1 MTVAG
6 SVTFVIDL
14 GDLLRQTRTSSPT
27 TTETRSS
34 PSSSRQFRLPGAPC
48 WTPTASLLLRTA
60 STSPTPPRYHRSR
73 VLAQT
78 QASKDVDRRVR
89 AGLPSPVRGDKSQHF
104 VRRPSPPGRISRSAR
119 PFSLE
124 SRGRSAHRLAH
135 SASLA
140 LAESEPRRALAVTD
154 RTRQRAASP
163 PFALADTCRARSRA
177 TTPPFALALALAP
190 PPFAISLAP
199 SRPFAISLAP
209 SALALA
215 LAPSLALSW
224 APLSLTNSAS
234 TTRS

>member
-1 MTVAG
+1 M
-6 SVTFVIDL
+6 
-14 GDLLRQTRTSSPT
+14 PT

-60 STSPTPPRYHRSR
+60 STSPTPPRYHRPR
-73 VLAQT
+73 VAAQA
-78 QASKDVDRRVR
+78 QASTDVRVPGWISR
-89 AGLPSPVRGDKSQHF
+89 AA
-104 VRRPSPPGRISRSAR
+104 RPLALESPGRSTR
-119 PFSLE
+119 
-124 SRGRSAHRLAH
+124 RLAH
-135 SASLA
+135 APAPALA
-140 LAESEPRRALAVTD
+140 LAASEQRRALAVTD

-163 PFALADTCRARSRA
+163 PF
-177 TTPPFALALALAP
+177 ALALAP

-224 APLSLTNSAS
+224 APLSLTSSAS

>member
-1 MTVAG
+1 MEE
-6 SVTFVIDL
+6 
-14 GDLLRQTRTSSPT
+14 DLLARDTGFTFPQPTVVTCAIFRTSRNLSINTTGTTVLQTRTSSPT

-73 VLAQT
+73 VLART
-78 QASKDVDRRVR
+78 QASKDVDRRIR
-89 AGLPSPVRGDKSQHF
+89 AWLPSPVWGDKSQHF

-124 SRGRSAHRLAH
+124 SRGRSTHRLAH

-177 TTPPFALALALAP
+177 TTL
-190 PPFAISLAP
+190 
-199 SRPFAISLAP
+199 R
-209 SALALA
+209 
-215 LAPSLALSW
+215 
-224 APLSLTNSAS
+224 
-234 TTRS
+234 